1 MATSVSTFRAGT
13 GYGSDA
19 VSRTAERRRGCSS
32 KVELEKERTEM
43 QDRTKLLE
51 VILNLSKYH
60 REHEKFYAQSPLQ
73 NAIELHEA
81 SRVLKTMADRWTHVE
96 AGAPI
101 QGNPYAG
108 CEDLNETAT
117 IQDNGILFL
126 EGEGEP
132 PEIARLKRNLA
143 NMADDYDQTGEWL
156 ARAMESSWKVALALI
171 ENPLLAAV
179 LGERHRIIAND
190 WQAANL
196 SSLVSRLI
204 KRSLDILDKVDLAPT
219 AIRADL
225 EGPRFFPDY
234 LYASSELIDR
244 AADVAA
250 ESATLVHDNE
260 RRWRVFRQQVQQV
273 MDGSTVAGPAPDMT
287 EESKGA

>member
-1 MATSVSTFRAGT
+1 
-13 GYGSDA
+13 
-19 VSRTAERRRGCSS
+19 
-32 KVELEKERTEM
+32 M
-43 QDRTKLLE
+43 QDKTKLLE

-81 SRVLKTMADRWTHVE
+81 SRVLKTLADRWAHVK
-96 AGAPI
+96 AADPI

-117 IQDNGILFL
+117 IQDSGVLFL

-132 PEIARLKRNLA
+132 TEIARLKRDLA
-143 NMADDYDQTGEWL
+143 NMANDYEQTGEWL
-156 ARAMESSWKVALALI
+156 ARAMESSWDVALALT
-171 ENPLLAAV
+171 ENALLAAV

-204 KRSLDILDKVDLAPT
+204 RRSLDILNKVDLAPT
-219 AIRADL
+219 VIRADL
-225 EGPRFFPDY
+225 AGPRFFPGY
-234 LYASSELIDR
+234 LYSASELIDR

-260 RRWRVFRQQVQQV
+260 RRWRVFRQKVQQV
-273 MDGSTVAGPAPDMT
+273 LDSSTGTVPAPDT
-287 EESKGA
+287 EGESK